1 MVGFLEEIFR
11 KIRFKVDLIVEYE
24 GKKLLDKQLAD
35 LLMLIDREGS
45 ILAACKTLKIPY
57 SRAWESLARIERVL
71 GVKIVEAKRGGSKG
85 GGTQLTGFGKNILKH
100 YLEQYSKIGIIEKEY
115 VKPKIPELTIIGSH
129 DVALEKIIE
138 AIKAKGLIKDI
149 EVSWIGSAGGLAS
162 IMLGEA
168 DVAGVHL
175 YDPETKTYNKPYLKR
190 YWLEN
195 KAAIIRG
202 YDRELV
208 FAFRKNIE
216 FKKAEDFFTG
226 RFRLANRV
234 LGSGTRSYL
243 DNLLYKTSLK
253 LKIDPGKIPEIIP
266 GYNTEY
272 KTHYGVVRAI
282 VEGRADVGLTLRYV
296 AEQYGLKYKHVCW
309 EKYDFVV
316 RKNKLNKESVKHFIS
331 IIKDE
336 KIKELI
342 NSLSGYR
349 IDGNIGEIIYS

>member
-1 MVGFLEEIFR
+1 MKHTGSR
-11 KIRFKVDLIVEYE
+11 IV
-24 GKKLLDKQLAD
+24 KAVLALRVFGAKGRRTHMPVSLAKGYND
-35 LLMLIDREGS
+35 EWIAYPIGGDSGS
-45 ILAACKTLKIPY
+45 IVRL
-57 SRAWESLARIERVL
+57 SRSD
-71 GVKIVEAKRGGSKG
+71 G
-85 GGTQLTGFGKNILKH
+85 
-100 YLEQYSKIGIIEKEY
+100 YII
-115 VKPKIPELTIIGSH
+115 IPENAMYFDEGEKVNVHLFTEQKLGSDMFFIGSH
-129 DVALEKIIE
+129 CPIAEILMEKLME
-138 AIKAKGLIKDI
+138 KYSIKI
-149 EVSWIGSAGGLAS
+149 VNVGSMGGLLAVKR
-162 IMLGEA
+162 GEA
-168 DVAGVHL
+168 DVAGIHL

-253 LKIDPGKIPEIIP
+253 LKIDPSKIPEIIP

-272 KTHYGVVRAI
+272 KTHHKVVRAI

-336 KIKELI
+336 KIKEMI
-342 NSLSGYR
+342 NSLAGYR
-349 IDGNIGEIIYS
+349 IDENVGEIIYS